1 MPCFRL
7 ASWRDLPN
15 KFERKSWERI
25 ERVRA
30 LERIESS
37 PLLIYKNRQRACRIL
52 CPARSNTGTLPF
64 SQLSPWNRFP
74 KTHVSNRVSHRGRR
88 RGDSSFFRRFFQTF
102 LSISFPSAFAR
113 KFSRE
118 IEHTFYRGTKRIG
131 SRKTL
136 FPPFRFEFSKRDPR

>member
-15 KFERKSWERI
+15 KLERKSWERI

-52 CPARSNTGTLPF
+52 CPATPGLC
-64 SQLSPWNRFP
+64 RFP
-74 KTHVSNRVSHRGRR
+74 NYLRGIGFQTHVSNRVSHRGRR

-136 FPPFRFEFSKRDPR
+136 LPPFRFEFSKRDPR

>member
-15 KFERKSWERI
+15 KLGRKSWERI

-52 CPARSNTGTLPF
+52 CPAIPGLC
-64 SQLSPWNRFP
+64 RFP
-74 KTHVSNRVSHRGRR
+74 NYLRGIGFPKHTFLTGFRI
-88 RGDSSFFRRFFQTF
+88 GGEGGGTRRFFQTF

-131 SRKTL
+131 SRKNRFL
-136 FPPFRFEFSKRDPR
+136 PPFRFEFSKRDPR